1 VYSNKTPMDS
11 SPLAQNDKQPSK
23 YHFEIQNLD
32 EIKYSD
38 SLEEAIE
45 RNETAKNRII

>member
-1 VYSNKTPMDS
+1 LKIKQNLGEGSNDES
-11 SPLAQNDKQPSK
+11 R

-32 EIKYSD
+32 KIKYSD
-38 SLEEAIE
+38 NLEEAIK